1 MTAVEFLIEQF
12 KIPNS
17 DSYISKTFKQAKE
30 MEKQQIKNAYNQ
42 GYRDGTDEGSGKDIS
57 LFDDANLYYN
67 DTYKK
72 P

>member
-17 DSYISKTFKQAKE
+17 DSYISETFKQALE
-30 MEKQQIKNAYNQ
+30 MEKEQIK
-42 GYRDGTDEGSGKDIS
+42 
-57 LFDDANLYYN
+57 DAFQYKFFHPYVENEPEQYYN
-67 DTYKK
+67 ETYKK